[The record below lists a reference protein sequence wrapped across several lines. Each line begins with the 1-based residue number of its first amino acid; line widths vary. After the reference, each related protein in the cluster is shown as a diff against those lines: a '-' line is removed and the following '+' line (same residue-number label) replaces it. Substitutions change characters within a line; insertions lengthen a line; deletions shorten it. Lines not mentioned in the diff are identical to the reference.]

1 MANYTVVRTDN
12 LAGII
17 DGSKLRTV
25 RFYNEDAQ
33 AAIENGSVVVVG
45 GIEEGSRDVR
55 VATAPTG
62 DEDLG
67 VLALIASSELMYEEG
82 KSLEEF
88 TNPKGATCLA
98 YILCTADEFSI
109 TKEGFTGIPAKGK
122 GVKPAAG
129 AKWEV
134 VASAEEGIGEIIAEE
149 YEGGYTYYV
158 IHIN

>member
-55 VATAPTG
+55 VATAPAG
-62 DEDLG
+62 DEALG
-67 VLALIASSELMYEEG
+67 NLALIASSELMYEG
-82 KSLEEF
+82 GSLDEF
-88 TNPKGATCLA
+88 TNPEGATCLA
-98 YILCTADEFSI
+98 YILCTNDEFSI
-109 TKEGFTGIPAKGK
+109 TAKGFTSAPAKGK
-122 GVKPAAG
+122 GVKPAAN

-134 VASAEEGIGEIIAEE
+134 VASAENGVGEIIAEE
-149 YEGGYTYYV
+149 FEGGYTYYV

>member
-1 MANYTVVRTDN
+1 MKTKTVVRTDN

-25 RFYNEDAQ
+25 RFYKNDEF
-33 AAIENGSVVVVG
+33 AAIENGSVVLVG

-62 DEDLG
+62 DEALG
-67 VLALIASSELMYEEG
+67 NLALIASSELMYDNNAT
-82 KSLEEF
+82 LEEF
-88 TNPKGATCLA
+88 ENPEGATSLA
-98 YILCTADEFSI
+98 YILCANDEFGV
-109 TKEGFTGIPAKGK
+109 TAEGFTGTPEKGK
-122 GVKPAAG
+122 FVNPDAN
-129 AKWEV
+129 AKW
-134 VASAEEGIGEIIAEE
+134 AIADDGIGEIIAVE